1 MYERPEI
8 LEVGQAE
15 TLTLG
20 TTGKSADK
28 CECSVQ
34 SSGDDTPQLPGAG
47 SA

>member
-15 TLTLG
+15 VLTLG
-20 TTGKSADK
+20 TNGDCADK

-34 SSGDDTPQLPGAG
+34 PSDADQPLREV
-47 SA
+47 

>member
-20 TTGKSADK
+20 TAGTCQDK
-28 CECSVQ
+28 CECSVHDPAEEQ
-34 SSGDDTPQLPGAG
+34 
-47 SA
+47 